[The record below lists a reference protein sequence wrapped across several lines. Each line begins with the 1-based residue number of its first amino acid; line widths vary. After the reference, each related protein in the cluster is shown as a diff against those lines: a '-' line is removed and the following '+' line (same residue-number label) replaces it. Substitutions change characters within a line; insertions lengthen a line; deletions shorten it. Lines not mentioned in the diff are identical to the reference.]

1 MKLIISEKQF
11 KKLILKESEPDDLVL
26 LNSVCMYWKK
36 LDSKTKNKFLKDKG
50 NYTSNGYPFDPLMTC
65 QKPLSV
71 SWIEDRDREML
82 NNLLNYEA

>member
-50 NYTSNGYPFDPLMTC
+50 NYTSNGYPVDP
-65 QKPLSV
+65 V